1 MTGDEVCLNITINDD
16 NLCEGN
22 EAFSVVLQSND
33 TALSLPPAAT
43 IIIVDDDGREN
54 MLRNTFT
61 PQWKVL

>member
-1 MTGDEVCLNITINDD
+1 MSGDEVCLNITINDD